1 MKGKHML
8 GYICHAISFIF
19 HPFGKT
25 FSKTHIKFRHEINV
39 LDFCSVINNPISKFY
54 LVIRIL
60 DWFREC
66 FISFYCLQVKKKL
79 LIYFVRG
86 GLFRDNAVLPLKK
99 VVKKSNK
106 TGGWMKD
113 FLMKDFLLHKIYF

>member
-39 LDFCSVINNPISKFY
+39 LDFCSVINNPISKLY

-60 DWFREC
+60 DWFSRMFY
-66 FISFYCLQVKKKL
+66 FILLFTGKKEAAYIFCKRRL
-79 LIYFVRG
+79 V
-86 GLFRDNAVLPLKK
+86 P
-99 VVKKSNK
+99 
-106 TGGWMKD
+106 
-113 FLMKDFLLHKIYF
+113 